1 MSDKLA
7 VSRDYLVQ
15 GGARLESATLEGD
28 LNRYGDQQQCC
39 ERDHETKRTAQ
50 EAVDDAEEDSLAIR
64 PRLLPSPDRQ
74 QEHREWRPGKD
85 VGGVF
90 QNSREIV
97 SKPVGRRFG
106 VPEGAKRIPASDEK
120 ADRPRRESTGEKH
133 GQLDRKLI
141 NHPPGGTCPEWRP

>member
-74 QEHREWRPGKD
+74 QEHRERMWAAYFRIAGKSSRSRLVEGSECRKARSEFQRPMKKQIGPAVKAPARNM
-85 VGGVF
+85 V
-90 QNSREIV
+90 NSI
-97 SKPVGRRFG
+97 G
-106 VPEGAKRIPASDEK
+106 
-120 ADRPRRESTGEKH
+120 
-133 GQLDRKLI
+133 
-141 NHPPGGTCPEWRP
+141 N